1 MSFYGFLSSLSSPT
15 LICGD
20 FTIRL
25 HTDTMSSL
33 NFKSMLDSCNLVQ
46 HIDFP
51 THIHGD
57 TLDCLITPSDFTG
70 IGCIGD
76 HFCVGCR
83 LDFRS
88 PSKYTVKQ
96 ITFRQYHRINR
107 DQMRCDLLNTAFF
120 SSPSD
125 NAFALYAQGVSN
137 VSYVPDQH
145 APLKTKCLTKPKPGK
160 RTPPLSIDQSCD
172 AKSVNVTLSS
182 TKHMIIFILTSSTT
196 TRTTRKCCG
205 KN

>member
-1 MSFYGFLSSLSSPT
+1 MINFTSIYRPPDSVISVFLDGFMSFYGLFSSWSSPT

-20 FTIRL
+20 CNIHL
-25 HTDTMSSL
+25 DTDISSSL
-33 NFKSMLDSCNLVQ
+33 NFKSILDSCNLVQ

-96 ITFRQYHRINR
+96 ITFRQYHRIDR
-107 DQMRCDLLNTAFF
+107 DHLRCDLLSTAFVP
-120 SSPSD
+120 SPPTMVLT
-125 NAFALYAQGVSN
+125 FMLN
-137 VSYVPDQH
+137 VLVIY
-145 APLKTKCLTKPKPGK
+145 
-160 RTPPLSIDQSCD
+160 
-172 AKSVNVTLSS
+172 
-182 TKHMIIFILTSSTT
+182 HMH
-196 TRTTRKCCG
+196 
-205 KN
+205 